1 MRRHGVLLALGI
13 TVAGSL
19 VGMLQWHAEQQQ
31 RRAILTLPGSERR
44 ALVERTLHNLDALC
58 GDAVLS
64 RPCEDGARLLL
75 IIPECDDACR
85 RRAANVLP
93 HATR

>member
-1 MRRHGVLLALGI
+1 MALGI
-13 TVAGSL
+13 IVAGLL
-19 VGMLQWHAEQQQ
+19 VGLLQWHVDQEQ
-31 RRAILTLPGSERR
+31 RRAISLLSVTERR
-44 ALVERTLHNLDALC
+44 ALVERTLLNLDALC

-64 RPCEDGARLLL
+64 RPCEDEARLLL